1 MLKIGDFSRLS
12 RVTVKALRYYD
23 EIGLLKPVEVDR
35 FTGYRYY
42 SVDQLPRLNR
52 IVVLKNLGLSL
63 EEISQLVNNDLPAE
77 HIRQLLHVKQAE
89 IRQRLQGEQ
98 GRLGQVEE
106 WLRQIEKEGI
116 MPEQDVVL
124 KKVAAQKVASV
135 RGVVP
140 TYSDISIQG
149 CSGVSALFNEL
160 CPYLEKHKAQW
171 VGPPI
176 AVYHDM
182 EYKERDVDIEVAAP
196 IANSIPAT
204 DRIKVGDLPAV
215 EQMACMIHRGS
226 YETMGE
232 SYKALMAWAEANGYQ
247 MAGPDREVYL
257 KSYGEASD
265 PSEFITELQLPVT
278 KK

>member
-42 SVDQLPRLNR
+42 SVEQLPRLNR

-63 EEISQLVNNDLPAE
+63 EEVSQLVNNDLPAE

-89 IRQRLQGEQ
+89 IRQRLQDEQ

-106 WLRQIEKEGI
+106 WLKQIEKEGI
-116 MPEQDVVL
+116 MPEQDVVI
-124 KKVAAQKVASV
+124 KKVDAQKVASV

-140 TYSDISIQG
+140 TYADISI
-149 CSGVSALFNEL
+149 LFNEL
-160 CPYLEKHKAQW
+160 YPYLMEKNAQFA
-171 VGPPI
+171 GPPI

-182 EYKERDVDIEVAAP
+182 EYMEKDVDIEVAAP

-204 DRIKVGDLPAV
+204 DRIKVGELAAV

-226 YETMGE
+226 YETIGE

-257 KSYGEASD
+257 KTSHETSD

>member
-52 IVVLKNLGLSL
+52 IIVLKNLGLSL
-63 EEISQLVNNDLPAE
+63 EEVSQLIDNDLPAE

-89 IRQRLQGEQ
+89 IRQRLQDEQ

-116 MPEQDVVL
+116 MPEQDVII

-140 TYSDISIQG
+140 TYGDIDQ
-149 CSGVSALFNEL
+149 LFNEL
-160 CPYLEKHKAQW
+160 CPYLEQHKAQW
-171 VGPPI
+171 IGPPI

-182 EYKERDVDIEVAAP
+182 EYMEKDVDIEVAVP
-196 IANSIPAT
+196 IANSIPTT
-204 DRIKVGDLPAV
+204 DRIKVAELPAV
-215 EQMACMIHRGS
+215 EQMACLIHRGP
-226 YETMGE
+226 YETIGE

-247 MAGPDREVYL
+247 IAGPDREVYL
-257 KSYGEASD
+257 QGPEPGRSPE
-265 PSEFITELQLPVT
+265 EFITELQLPVT

>member
-23 EIGLLKPVEVDR
+23 EIGLLKPVSVDC

-63 EEISQLVNNDLPAE
+63 EEVSQLVNNDLPAE

-89 IRQRLQGEQ
+89 IRQRLEDEQ

-116 MPEQDVVL
+116 MTAKDVVI
-124 KKVAAQKVASV
+124 KKIEAQTIASI
-135 RGVVP
+135 RGVIP
-140 TYSDISIQG
+140 TYGDIGQ
-149 CSGVSALFNEL
+149 LFSEL
-160 CPYLEKHKAQW
+160 YSYLGHHQAQFAE
-171 VGPPI
+171 PPI
-176 AVYHDM
+176 AIYHDM
-182 EYKERDVDIEVAAP
+182 EYMEKNPDVEAAAP
-196 IANSIPAT
+196 IAAGVPET
-204 DRIKVGDLPAV
+204 DRVKVRQLEAIETAV
-215 EQMACMIHRGS
+215 CLIHQGP
-226 YETMGE
+226 YETIGE
-232 SYKALMAWAEANGYQ
+232 SYNTLMAWMEANGYQ

-257 KSYGEASD
+257 KTDHDTSNPTEY
-265 PSEFITELQLPVT
+265 ITELQQPVE

>member
-23 EIGLLKPVEVDR
+23 EIGLLKPVAVDR

-42 SVDQLPRLNR
+42 SADQLPRLNR
-52 IVVLKNLGLSL
+52 IIVLKNLGLSL
-63 EEISQLVNNDLPAE
+63 EEVSQLLNNDLPAE

-89 IRQRLQGEQ
+89 IRQRLQDEQ

-116 MPEQDVVL
+116 MPEQNVVV
-124 KKVAAQKVASV
+124 KKVDAQKVASV

-140 TYSDISIQG
+140 TYSDIDR
-149 CSGVSALFNEL
+149 LFNEL
-160 CPYLEKHKAQW
+160 CPYLEQHKAQW

-176 AVYHDM
+176 AVYYDM
-182 EYKERDVDIEVAAP
+182 EYKDKDVDIEVAVP

-215 EQMACMIHRGS
+215 EQMACLIHQGP
-226 YETMGE
+226 YETIGE

-247 MAGPDREVYL
+247 IAGPDREVYL
-257 KSYGEASD
+257 KSHGDASD